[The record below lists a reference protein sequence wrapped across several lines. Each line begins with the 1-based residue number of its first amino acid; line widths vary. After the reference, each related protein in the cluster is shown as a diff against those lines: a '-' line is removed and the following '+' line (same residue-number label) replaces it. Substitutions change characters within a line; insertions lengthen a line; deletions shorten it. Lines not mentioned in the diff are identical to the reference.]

1 VIGGRFAEVLVR
13 YVHRVKARFA
23 IGSAPF
29 VESGTGFR
37 RSIALQ
43 TIQNA

>member
-1 VIGGRFAEVLVR
+1 MVIGGRFAEVLVR

-37 RSIALQ
+37 LP
-43 TIQNA
+43 